1 MLILL
6 QLRPFLVTCLFLFA
20 PQAAFAHGDAPS
32 TCKNLYG
39 ASVTSLVIDAA
50 GKRINVT
57 KAKKPK
63 FRVPLNG
70 SYVVTATL
78 KVADKS
84 NAGNTEPGTTWFGH
98 TAYGFG
104 QGRCTDPVKPGQ
116 DLLQKFEVTLPGNA
130 NPKGATTDVE
140 FYLDG
145 EGQSFAWTVI
155 WAGKAKK

>member
-84 NAGNTEPGTTWFGH
+84 NAGNTEPGTTWSSD
-98 TAYGFG
+98 TAAGMAWG
-104 QGRCTDPVKPGQ
+104 KCTDPVTPGQ
-116 DLLQKFEVTLPGNA
+116 NLVQKFKVGLPGNA
-130 NPKGATTDVE
+130 NPKGDTTDVE
-140 FYLDG
+140 FYLAG
-145 EGQSFAWTVI
+145 EGQLFAWTVI
-155 WAGKAKK
+155 WAGKTKK